1 MFFHLGG
8 GIHRD
13 TIAYAPSVVQ
23 LFERLWL
30 YHCGD
35 DDEKWLMIQLWPE
48 LLPHVC
54 YNRSEL
60 NAKVWYLPRSS

>member
-1 MFFHLGG
+1 MFFHLA

-13 TIAYAPSVVQ
+13 TIAYASFVVQ

-35 DDEKWLMIQLWPE
+35 DEEKRLMIQLWPD
-48 LLPHVC
+48 LLAHVC

-60 NAKVWYLPRSS
+60 NAMVWYLPRSS